1 MMFITRMCLSSV
13 FLQSTLHEG
22 TTQGREGRKVLIHL
36 YKVTLG
42 KSKTSADPDVIQMFI
57 QLL

>member
-1 MMFITRMCLSSV
+1 MSITGMCLSSA
-13 FLQSTLHEG
+13 FLQGMLHEG

-36 YKVTLG
+36 YEVTLG
-42 KSKTSADPDVIQMFI
+42 KSKTSTEPYVIQRFI